1 MLTSKRLYHLGKAP
15 LEIGSVVIGLFAM
28 TLGAPAVKANHYKVG
43 WAWPS
48 TSKVANHY
56 KYEDATKPI
65 HAKDYQ
71 ETTGLYLMVNITGVD
86 HNKHTI
92 VSPHY
97 QDIRLEYGKTYTTN
111 DMISLVQGVID
122 PSAESFK
129 VISLSNAKL
138 TKASTTEILSTDH
151 FTTPAEEQ
159 YHQKDQSYA
168 LTGQVLVEKV
178 NKVALKD
185 IKVTDKAGNPIQ
197 DSDAVAVTQY
207 VKFLKKDNGQLV
219 NVDVTDSLGK
229 EGLTGLRY
237 YGSRVSSEELFEAA
251 KKAFE
256 TTQAFKDGYQ
266 LIKRISTTVTQD
278 PDITHQSHNGESYS
292 GASERMVYHVDRDED
307 FNYIIDANRI
317 AQAYNPSYDVNNPI
331 SYATHSDSV
340 VETYFIS
347 KDINDDYSTT
357 YRPVTIYQQDKQQQ
371 LINEYTFKT
380 HEAITT
386 ETIEKYFKHHTD
398 LLNTFRAKNGTTYQ
412 FTGSLTPISETEFIA
427 VYKDLQK

>member
-15 LEIGSVVIGLFAM
+15 LEIGTVVIGLLAM
-28 TLGAPAVKANHYKVG
+28 TLGAPAVKANHYKVE
-43 WAWPS
+43 WAWLS
-48 TSKVANHY
+48 TSRVANHY
-56 KYEDATKPI
+56 KYEDTTKPI
-65 HAKDYQ
+65 HSKDYQ

-86 HNKHTI
+86 NTNHTI

-111 DMISLVQGVID
+111 EMIRLVQNVID
-122 PSAESFK
+122 SSVESFK

-138 TKASTTEILSTDH
+138 TKASTNQGLSSDH

-159 YHQKDQSYA
+159 YHQKDQTYA

-185 IKVTDKAGNPIQ
+185 IKVIDKAGNPIQ

-219 NVDVTDSLGK
+219 NVDVTDRLGK
-229 EGLTGLRY
+229 KGLTGLRY

-278 PDITHQSHNGESYS
+278 LNIAN
-292 GASERMVYHVDRDED
+292 GASERMVYHADRDED

-317 AQAYNPSYDVNNPI
+317 AQAYNSNYDVNNPI

-386 ETIEKYFKHHTD
+386 ETIDKYLKHHTG
-398 LLNTFRAKNGTTYQ
+398 LLDTFQAKNGTTYQ